1 MSGHP
6 VDKSNKT
13 LIVKL
18 KPILLL
24 PKIYWF
30 NILPYFLR
38 RHCVWLNVFLKKFL
52 SSAALQN
59 SSNPV
64 WTGSFIVW
72 FEGYAFMNVVIFVVF
87 ECVCDCVLCIT
98 LLDNFFNNISTLWQI
113 IFPLIIIDNF
123 FRYRWKRI
131 VK

>member
-72 FEGYAFMNVVIFVVF
+72 FEGYAFINVVIFVVF
-87 ECVCDCVLCIT
+87 ECVWLCIVY
-98 LLDNFFNNISTLWQI
+98 N
-113 IFPLIIIDNF
+113 
-123 FRYRWKRI
+123 
-131 VK
+131 VAG